1 MTLLSF
7 AVVLVARIC
16 LVGMFPL
23 SALEKIFDWRAA
35 LGQAESSWVPGG
47 PVLVVLAILIEGIT
61 PFCIVFG
68 WHDRLAA
75 SVLAGFCVVTALLYH
90 RFWAFPDFWSDPHSQ
105 SREHFW
111 QFVKNFGLV
120 GGLLL
125 VVFAG
130 AIAPPE
136 QVLAHPLSSS
146 YSSRSPG
153 PA

>member
-1 MTLLSF
+1 MTPLSF

-23 SALEKIFDWRAA
+23 SALEKILDWRAA

-47 PVLVVLAILIEGIT
+47 PLLVVLAILIEGIT

-75 SVLAGFCVVTALLYH
+75 FVLAGFCVVTALLYH

-136 QVLAHPLSSS
+136 QVLARPLSSS
-146 YSSRSPG
+146 YSSRPG
-153 PA
+153 GPS